1 MEKEEKLIKWFNRE
15 ENCKYYNKEISK
27 QVGKKLINRKWN
39 MTKSIG
45 FWILIILIGLSIIS
59 SIALGYPVDVDG
71 NTLSNIGS
79 LITVRLSLDD
89 ESIDYL
95 IEKIKEVRNE

>member
-1 MEKEEKLIKWFNRE
+1 
-15 ENCKYYNKEISK
+15 
-27 QVGKKLINRKWN
+27 

-95 IEKIKEVRNE
+95 IEKIKEVRNEWENPLTILFM